1 MQKYL
6 VFAYLVG
13 SLAACRNDPA
23 TNKDGGVDMAV
34 PAGADLSVTTD
45 MARNYIAATPH
56 DIDTSGPTGPFSAN
70 KPVALTDVIVT
81 SDVRYFL
88 SKSKTICSYE
98 AYVQDPACNTPPCG
112 LVIQVDGPMAS
123 STSPVCPDASAS
135 NTVLAPVKLKDKLSV
150 KGFVNV
156 FQMNLAVD
164 GGTTGSLTQHAVENL
179 SGLSVTASN
188 QALPAGV
195 AVDSALFADISASGW
210 ATYESTRVTFS
221 NVTVSVLVGA
231 FGAFRT
237 TPGNLSWGGD
247 YDNNYRFMFGGD
259 AGVYPTQGQ
268 HFTSLTGIVSS
279 FPLAYGK
286 LYPVVPADFVP

>member
-13 SLAACRNDPA
+13 SLAGCRND
-23 TNKDGGVDMAV
+23 TTNNKDGGVDMAV

-70 KPVALTDVIVT
+70 KPVSLTDVIAT
-81 SDVRYFL
+81 SDVRWFP
-88 SKSKTICSYE
+88 SKKGTICTYE
-98 AYVQDPACNTPPCG
+98 VFVQDPACVTPPCG
-112 LVIQVDGPMAS
+112 LVLQVDGPMVA
-123 STSPVCPDASAS
+123 STSPPCPDVSA
-135 NTVLAPVKLKDKLSV
+135 TTTALAPVKIKDKLSV

-221 NVTVSVLVGA
+221 NVTISSLGT

-237 TPGNLSWGGD
+237 SPGNISWGGD

-286 LYPVVPADFVP
+286 LYAVVPADFVP